1 MAKLVIAWIK
11 ANWFMVGA
19 WLFRGVDWAGVVA
32 RVFSYLLRR
41 AVNSGS
47 YAQVRLVAVRIVEQ
61 AQHVLAITEDGEITA
76 AEAAAGVDAV
86 RRLLDAWADG
96 KCWNETRPIE
106 AEIQKAVEVLH
117 GRLGKL
123 GKAGRIKK
131 PGRPGKIGKVG
142 KIKPVGGVPTG
153 AKNEEKPNEE
163 VAQDEEGD

>member
-47 YAQVRLVAVRIVEQ
+47 YAQVRLVAVRVVEQ
-61 AQHVLAITEDGEITA
+61 AQYVLAITEDGEITA

-106 AEIQKAVEVLH
+106 AEIQKAVEVLR
-117 GRLGKL
+117 GQAGKT
-123 GKAGRIKK
+123 GQGGQDQEAGQA
-131 PGRPGKIGKVG
+131 G
-142 KIKPVGGVPTG
+142 
-153 AKNEEKPNEE
+153 
-163 VAQDEEGD
+163 

>member
-61 AQHVLAITEDGEITA
+61 ARHVLAITEDGEITA

-117 GRLGKL
+117 GQAGKT
-123 GKAGRIKK
+123 GQGGQDQEAGQA
-131 PGRPGKIGKVG
+131 G
-142 KIKPVGGVPTG
+142 
-153 AKNEEKPNEE
+153 
-163 VAQDEEGD
+163 

>member
-96 KCWNETRPIE
+96 KGKHVTRAIE
-106 AEIQKAVEVLH
+106 AEIQKAVEVSH
-117 GRLGKL
+117 GQTGQDQET
-123 GKAGRIKK
+123 GQAG
-131 PGRPGKIGKVG
+131 
-142 KIKPVGGVPTG
+142 
-153 AKNEEKPNEE
+153 
-163 VAQDEEGD
+163 

>member
-1 MAKLVIAWIK
+1 MARLFFTWLG
-11 ANWFMVGA
+11 ANWFKVTKF
-19 WLFRGVDWAGVVA
+19 LFRGVDWAGLTA
-32 RVFSYLLRR
+32 RAFSYLLQR
-41 AVNSGS
+41 AVKSGS

-117 GRLGKL
+117 GQAGKT
-123 GKAGRIKK
+123 GQGGQDQEAGQA
-131 PGRPGKIGKVG
+131 G
-142 KIKPVGGVPTG
+142 
-153 AKNEEKPNEE
+153 
-163 VAQDEEGD
+163 